1 MREIEVTLF
10 SVSLNDKKDQKMKK
24 YLPVMIIA
32 AVSCL
37 SGAGLAKDR
46 TQEVIQQIQKK
57 DAMVMK
63 TVELEYKQFGNKYF
77 IRINPGQP
85 LVENLKDF
93 CQKRNIRLATINGI
107 GSLQSVTLGFFNP
120 ESKEY
125 KQKEFKEPLE
135 LAGLTGNVTMKDGEP
150 LLHLHGTVAGD
161 NYKALAGHIVEA
173 QVSLTAEFVIET
185 IDGSLEKT
193 FDPKTGLN
201 LFDFNK

>member
-63 TVELEYKQFGNKYF
+63 TVEL
-77 IRINPGQP
+77 
-85 LVENLKDF
+85 
-93 CQKRNIRLATINGI
+93 
-107 GSLQSVTLGFFNP
+107 
-120 ESKEY
+120 
-125 KQKEFKEPLE
+125 
-135 LAGLTGNVTMKDGEP
+135 
-150 LLHLHGTVAGD
+150 
-161 NYKALAGHIVEA
+161 
-173 QVSLTAEFVIET
+173 
-185 IDGSLEKT
+185 
-193 FDPKTGLN
+193 
-201 LFDFNK
+201 